1 MPVPLFMCRHT
12 WLNRFVLLTAVTVGW
27 ADNRKSACGA
37 AVGQALAT
45 PRRKRVGAGQA
56 LAAIR
61 RVKRR
66 FARKRRREGDARR
79 PKALAAVAGAGG
91 DASRRRPDPEHTHA
105 EPGVRADVGESRQSH
120 EARKQPHL
128 GFVGV
133 VARANSEAPL
143 GGLDSS
149 RGQTSASAAGRHAKA
164 DADDMGAVFDGEG
177 IGDGGPVDA
186 VGGRRAAPCPP
197 AVLKAGGQRRRCDLG
212 DVPPLRREDDR
223 REDVYVPCC
232 GGVGGGNV
240 LPTDAFEHLGFERGK
255 RGRRLASVS
264 YVEHAAPGEPG
275 VERVEQPV
283 VQQTQFDAE
292 FSRCLRH
299 VAERIRLWTAD
310 VVRRPRGEGGNA
322 AGALG
327 GNPGRKVEDV
337 PDGGVQPTWRGMDC
351 PRGVELDEHCARHAS
366 VLPGMPAYALLGPP
380 WLRQGRPTV
389 DMKTADG
396 RSAAA
401 NGTGRSAGYGGRPE

>member
-1 MPVPLFMCRHT
+1 MRGNQKGVREETPGARTDACDTTAETRRHRAGARGDPAGEAA
-12 WLNRFVLLTAVTVGW
+12 LRG
-27 ADNRKSACGA
+27 RK
-37 AVGQALAT
+37 Q
-45 PRRKRVGAGQA
+45 
-56 LAAIR
+56 
-61 RVKRR
+61 
-66 FARKRRREGDARR
+66 RREGNARR
-79 PKALAAVAGAGG
+79 PKAFAAIAGENGK
-91 DASRRRPDPEHTHA
+91 ASRRRLDPEHTHA

-133 VARANSEAPL
+133 VARANPEAPL

-149 RGQTSASAAGRHAKA
+149 RGQTSAAAAGRHAEA
-164 DADDMGAVFDGEG
+164 DANDMGAVLDGEG
-177 IGDGGPVDA
+177 LGDGGPVDA
-186 VGGRRAAPCPP
+186 VGRRRTVPCPP

-223 REDVYVPCC
+223 REDVHVPRC

-240 LPTDAFEHLGFERGK
+240 LPTDAFQHLGFERGK

-292 FSRCLRH
+292 SSRCLRH

-366 VLPGMPAYALLGPP
+366 VLPGMPAYVLPGPP

-396 RSAAA
+396 RSAAV
-401 NGTGRSAGYGGRPE
+401 NGMQRPTGTGQPAGSGGRPE

>member
-1 MPVPLFMCRHT
+1 MRGDQKGVRDEA
-12 WLNRFVLLTAVTVGW
+12 RGARTAARDTTAETRRRR
-27 ADNRKSACGA
+27 ADARGDPAGEAALCGRK
-37 AVGQALAT
+37 Q
-45 PRRKRVGAGQA
+45 
-56 LAAIR
+56 
-61 RVKRR
+61 
-66 FARKRRREGDARR
+66 RREGNARR
-79 PKALAAVAGAGG
+79 SRAFAAIAGENGK
-91 DASRRRPDPEHTHA
+91 ASRRRLDPEHTHA

-133 VARANSEAPL
+133 VARANPEAPL

-149 RGQTSASAAGRHAKA
+149 RGQTSAAAAGRHAEA

-177 IGDGGPVDA
+177 LGDGGPVDA
-186 VGGRRAAPCPP
+186 VGRRRTVPCPP

-223 REDVYVPCC
+223 REDVHVPRC

-240 LPTDAFEHLGFERGK
+240 LPTDAFQHLGFERGK

-292 FSRCLRH
+292 SSRRLRH

-337 PDGGVQPTWRGMDC
+337 PDGGVQPTRRGMDC

-366 VLPGMPAYALLGPP
+366 VLPGMPAYVLPGPP

-396 RSAAA
+396 RSAAV
-401 NGTGRSAGYGGRPE
+401 NGMQRPTGTGRSARYGGRPE